1 MDINTLVVS
10 LCNYELQE
18 IFEKK
23 TSCLKI
29 LNSNDKY
36 LYLMIKKIDSFEL
49 ESTKTARQVLGILV
63 R

>member
-18 IFEKK
+18 IYEKK
-23 TSCLKI
+23 NFMFKDLNLK
-29 LNSNDKY
+29 DKY